1 MNEFRYQRTAPLLPE
16 AADLASPARRMNR
29 FGIAVAVCAGLGAV
43 ALAVL
48 VSPIAV
54 PSATMASYSGDGLSA
69 LTAATESGPSA
80 SATSRAADSA
90 MAASVVRGK
99 SDLREQPASVAAES
113 QFQVVLAA
121 LPQRAAKSDNLARWT
136 PPEPENRAPVTDSW
150 FDPDSLSRPDGGE
163 AADSSTVSA
172 SQMPDAESPTAS
184 NSEAEPEAEP
194 VVKPRAKPEVETA
207 ANEPGPVDK
216 KVAVTTTRTAPVK
229 SDVNMRAR
237 PDNKAAVILVVPGKS
252 EVEVIGC
259 RYWCEVIFR
268 GKRGWIYKGFVRG
281 A

>member
-1 MNEFRYQRTAPLLPE
+1 MNGFRYQRTAPLLPE
-16 AADLASPARRMNR
+16 AADLANPARRMNR

-54 PSATMASYSGDGLSA
+54 PSATMASYSADGGLSA

-80 SATSRAADSA
+80 SVASRAADSA
-90 MAASVVRGK
+90 MAASEIRGK
-99 SDLREQPASVAAES
+99 GDLREQPASVAAER

-121 LPQRAAKSDNLARWT
+121 LPQRAAKSDNLSHWT
-136 PPEPENRAPVTDSW
+136 PPEPESRAPVADSW
-150 FDPDSLSRPDGGE
+150 FDPDSLSRPDGAD

-172 SQMPDAESPTAS
+172 SQMPETESRTAS
-184 NSEAEPEAEP
+184 SSEAEPEAEGDAEGDAEP
-194 VVKPRAKPEVETA
+194 LATPKPKPEVKPVATA
-207 ANEPGPVDK
+207 
-216 KVAVTTTRTAPVK
+216 TRTAPVK